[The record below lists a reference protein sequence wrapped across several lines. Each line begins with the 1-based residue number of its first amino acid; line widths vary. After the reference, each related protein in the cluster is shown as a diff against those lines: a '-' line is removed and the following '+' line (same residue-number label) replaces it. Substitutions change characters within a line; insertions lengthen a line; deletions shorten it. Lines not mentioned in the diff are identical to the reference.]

1 MEDEQDLER
10 LLVQATIRN
19 CQRKFLYCD
28 PSERDLLLAIF
39 NEANRELAEMDE
51 KQALSLVAE

>member
-19 CQRKFLYCD
+19 CQRKLLYCD
-28 PSERDLLLAIF
+28 PSERDLLFAIF

-51 KQALSLVAE
+51 KRAMTVNA